1 MMKKLY
7 LLLLSLLM
15 TFTLTGCNQQVEKAS
30 SKQSVTLSLEQT
42 SSQDVDV
49 YVDQDQIDT
58 LKSQGAGTYELKLT
72 KGNHELK
79 VVQDGEETQK
89 SFYVD
94 SKETLHYQ
102 ITNIENQLQI
112 ETDQVSFD
120 ENNVQDILN
129 QIEEYSGQPYIEI
142 NNNTPTF
149 KENEYTTKTYI
160 QLNDLD
166 ENGRSQKDQACL
178 GPETLPTNKR
188 ESIGMVKP
196 SGWKTQRYDDLI
208 STKYLYNRCHLLGY

>member
-1 MMKKLY
+1 MKKLY

-42 SSQDVDV
+42 SSQDV

-129 QIEEYSGQPYIEI
+129 KIEEYECICLYRHVNIVDNHILKSITI
-142 NNNTPTF
+142 LLLLKKMN
-149 KENEYTTKTYI
+149 I
-160 QLNDLD
+160 L
-166 ENGRSQKDQACL
+166 QKHIF
-178 GPETLPTNKR
+178 N
-188 ESIGMVKP
+188 
-196 SGWKTQRYDDLI
+196 
-208 STKYLYNRCHLLGY
+208 